1 MSITVQTPKWKLT
14 GPAKYF
20 KTQNMI
26 DKLCTT
32 VKCIKGC
39 TGNGANSG
47 ACINPKR
54 IRLMLI
60 PDKKFVTDQI
70 KIAEDKLKT
79 ANKWLESNTTFKKS
93 KVKSQK
99 KQYDNKEKYIAK
111 LEKFIKLYQSRLSDK
126 APYPHKDDNQLY
138 TWLFQRKIKV
148 YVKYG
153 KGWDEIGSDIT
164 MKEDKYIA
172 KFKF

>member
-26 DKLCTT
+26 DKLCST
-32 VKCIKGC
+32 VICIKEC
-39 TGNGANSG
+39 TGTGAKKGS
-47 ACINPKR
+47 CINPKR

-79 ANKWLESNTTFKKS
+79 ADEWLKSNTTFKKS
-93 KVKSQK
+93 KVTSQK
-99 KQYDNKEKYIAK
+99 NQYDNKEKYIAK
-111 LEKFIKLYQSRLSDK
+111 LKKFITLYKSVK
-126 APYPHKDDNQLY
+126 GPYPPKDDNQLY
-138 TWLFQRKIKV
+138 TWLYQKGIKV
-148 YVKYG
+148 SG
-153 KGWDEIGSDIT
+153 KFKKKWVDIGSDIT
-164 MKEDKYIA
+164 MKEDKFIA

>member
-32 VKCIKGC
+32 VKCIREC
-39 TGNGANSG
+39 TGKGAKKGS
-47 ACINPKR
+47 CINPKR

-60 PDKKFVTDQI
+60 PDKKFVKDQI
-70 KIAEDKLKT
+70 KIAEDKLDT
-79 ANKWLESNTTFKKS
+79 ANTWLKSNTTFKKG
-93 KVKSQK
+93 VDSQK
-99 KQYDNKEKYIAK
+99 KKYNDKEKYIAK
-111 LEKFIKLYQSRLSDK
+111 LEKFITLYKSVK
-126 APYPHKDDNQLY
+126 GPYPPKDDNQLY
-138 TWLFQRKIKV
+138 TWLYQQGIKV
-148 YVKYG
+148 SG
-153 KGWDEIGSDIT
+153 KFKKKWVDIGSDIT
-164 MKEDKYIA
+164 MKEDKFI